1 MIEKLN
7 IEKLITHQFD
17 FEKSEDAYKMIMD
30 KKEDYVGILLK
41 YNTNV
46 ETNEKKKYHKKTKKF
61 DYVNIGLI
69 GAGSFAQ
76 NILLPK
82 LKNNVIWLEFVHQR
96 KCVKICR

>member
-1 MIEKLN
+1 M
-7 IEKLITHQFD
+7 
-17 FEKSEDAYKMIMD
+17 
-30 KKEDYVGILLK
+30 GILLK

-46 ETNEKKKYHKKTKKF
+46 ETNEKIKYHKKTKKF

-82 LKNNVIWLEFVHQR
+82 LKNECNMVGICTSKGNVSKYVGDIYNLIMAQAMLIIFL
-96 KCVKICR
+96 